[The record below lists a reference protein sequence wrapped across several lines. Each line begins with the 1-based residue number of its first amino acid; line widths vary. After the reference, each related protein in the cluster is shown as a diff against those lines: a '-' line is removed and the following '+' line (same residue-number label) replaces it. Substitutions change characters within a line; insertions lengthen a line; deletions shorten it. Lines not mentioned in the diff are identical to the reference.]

1 MMFKDEI
8 IETGCGPAVLKRSN
22 RRTLAIS
29 VFPDGS
35 LELAA
40 PLHAAKSTI
49 ETKIQKRRKWIE
61 AQRRM
66 FRELRAVRP
75 AHRYVNGSTHRYLG
89 RQYRLKISQGQP
101 SRVSL
106 KGGYFEVVCGE
117 NTEPE
122 VKRLM
127 NAWLRQRAEEQLAK
141 RLEKWKTWCH
151 RHGLPE
157 PSARLRSMAKRWG
170 SAQRNG
176 RIYFNPDLIKAPSI
190 CVDYVIIHEVCHL
203 KHPRHDRNFFRLL
216 AQLAPGWPTIKK
228 RLEQTET

>member
-1 MMFKDEI
+1 MTFKDEI
-8 IETGCGPAVLKRSN
+8 IETGCGPAVLKRSV

-29 VFPDGS
+29 VLPDGF

-40 PLHAAKSTI
+40 PAHAARQAI
-49 ETKIQKRRKWIE
+49 EAKIQKRRKWIE
-61 AQRRM
+61 TQRRM

-75 AHRYVNGSTHRYLG
+75 DHRYVNGATHRYLG
-89 RQYRLKISQGQP
+89 RQYRLKLREGKP
-101 SRVSL
+101 PKVSL

-117 NTEPE
+117 MSEQE

-127 NAWLRQRAEEQLAK
+127 NVWVRQRAQEQLAK
-141 RLEKWKTWCH
+141 RLEKWKDWCQ
-151 RHGLPE
+151 RHGLPA
-157 PSARLRSMAKRWG
+157 PSACLRTMAKRWG
-170 SAQRNG
+170 SAQSNG
-176 RIYFNPDLIKAPSI
+176 RIYFNPDLIKTPSI

-228 RLEQTET
+228 RLEQAEV